1 MPAAPADRGTC
12 KPDTAVKILL
22 PELLDDDMFAA
33 RFRREAKLLAAL
45 RHPGIVDIHDYGES
59 DGGGDGRGAYIVMEL
74 IEGRSLE
81 DERADRGPLP
91 VADVLEIAAQALDA
105 LHTAHRRRIVH
116 RDIKPSNLRLRPD
129 GRIVVTDFGIA
140 RSLAGGRFTAS
151 HAMLGTA
158 HCIAPEQAEDI
169 AAVAA
174 SDMYSLG
181 VVCYELLTGELPFT
195 GASVLEV
202 VLKHI
207 REPARPCP
215 QTSPTPYGPSR
226 QGRWPSSR
234 RTATPMQR

>member
-1 MPAAPADRGTC
+1 
-12 KPDTAVKILL
+12 
-22 PELLDDDMFAA
+22 MFAA

-91 VADVLEIAAQALDA
+91 VADALEIAAQALDA

-116 RDIKPSNLRLRPD
+116 RDIKPSNLMLRPD
-129 GRIVVTDFGIA
+129 GRIVLTDFGIA
-140 RSLAGGRFTAS
+140 RSLAGGQVHRLARDARDGALHRARAGRGHRRRS
-151 HAMLGTA
+151 R
-158 HCIAPEQAEDI
+158 I
-169 AAVAA
+169 
-174 SDMYSLG
+174 DMYSLG
-181 VVCYELLTGELPFT
+181 VVRYELLTGELPFT

-226 QGRWPSSR
+226 PGRWPSSR